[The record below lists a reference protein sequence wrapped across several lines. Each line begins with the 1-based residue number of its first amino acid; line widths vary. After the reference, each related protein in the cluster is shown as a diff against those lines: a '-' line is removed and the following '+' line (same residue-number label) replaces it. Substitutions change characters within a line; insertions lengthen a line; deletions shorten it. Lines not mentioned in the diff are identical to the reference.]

1 MLRVTQATTIPKHTR
16 RTMLK
21 IRDRYVPDHVHVDA
35 VEPMVGNVY
44 HITRTS
50 KHTAEFIAGYISAC
64 MVQLGAREFKT
75 LKEVNDYEE
84 E

>member
-21 IRDRYVPDHVHVDA
+21 IMDRYVPDHVHVEA
-35 VEPMVGNVY
+35 VEPVRGNAY
-44 HITRTS
+44 YITRTS
-50 KHTAEFIAGYISAC
+50 RHTEEFIAAYVAAVI
-64 MVQLGAREFKT
+64 VQHGGREFKT
-75 LKEVNDYEE
+75 LKEVNYYEE